1 MKFLLY
7 NLSTDDQFQLC
18 GTGSLYF
25 KIFSSIS
32 ATISQIC
39 LGVQGKSVLSSF
51 DGLYDMEEQ
60 AQLREDCAALVGQC
74 VCVCVVCMCAC
85 VCACVH
91 A

>member
-7 NLSTDDQFQLC
+7 NLSTDDQIQLC

-25 KIFSSIS
+25 KIFSSVS

-74 VCVCVVCMCAC
+74 VWCVCVHLYVCVCMH
-85 VCACVH
+85 V
-91 A
+91 

>member
-1 MKFLLY
+1 M
-7 NLSTDDQFQLC
+7 
-18 GTGSLYF
+18 YF
-25 KIFSSIS
+25 KIFFSIS

-74 VCVCVVCMCAC
+74 VCVCGVYVCMC
-85 VCACVH
+85 VCACVCVCVCVCVSVCVCVCVCV
-91 A
+91 